1 MIKHLRNR
9 FNANFSENHYR
20 AFLNTLEQ
28 SCGIKPDFRIAET
41 PVFIN
46 SSFKEKML
54 ETCENIIDFILDD
67 NFKTLTNNS
76 IPDEYNVPDE
86 NEKPEMLVFDF
97 GICKNSNKELEPQL
111 IEMQGFPSV
120 YGLQVMMDNVMQST
134 YNLTGNLSSY
144 LNGYNKSTYL
154 QLLKEIIFSNINPEN
169 VILLE
174 IEPEKQKTKI
184 DFYCLEKLLGIKT
197 ICLKEI
203 ISEEND
209 LYYFNNNQKIKIERI
224 FNRIVFDDLKNS
236 DLSKCIDLKQPYNV
250 EWCPHPNWFY
260 RISKY
265 TLPFLDDPHIPK
277 TYFLNEITQPLN
289 LQEFVLK
296 PLFSYAGM
304 GVKIDVNQEDIDAI
318 LDPENW
324 ILQQKVTYADIIE
337 TPDGNAK
344 AEIRLFYFWKKEW
357 KRPIAVHN
365 LARLSKGKMIGTRY
379 NEDKNWVGGS
389 IAYFEE

>member
-1 MIKHLRNR
+1 MINQLRKQ
-9 FNANFSENHYR
+9 FNINFSENHYR
-20 AFLNTLEQ
+20 LFLNTLEQ
-28 SCGIKPDFRIAET
+28 NCGIKPDFRVAET
-41 PVFIN
+41 AVFIDDF
-46 SSFKEKML
+46 FKDKML

-67 NFKTLTNNS
+67 NFKNLTNNS
-76 IPDEYNVPDE
+76 IPNEFNLPNE

-97 GICKNSNKELEPQL
+97 GICRNSNNELEPQL

-120 YGLQVMMDNVMQST
+120 YGLQVMINDAMHSI
-134 YNLTGNLSSY
+134 YNIPENWSSF
-144 LNGYNKSTYL
+144 LNGYNKSTYI
-154 QLLKEIIFSNINPEN
+154 QLLKEIIFSNIHPEN

-197 ICLKEI
+197 ICLKDV
-203 ISEEND
+203 ISEIDD
-209 LYYFNNNQKIKIERI
+209 LYYLNNEKKIKIERI
-224 FNRIVFDDLKNS
+224 FNRIVFDDLKNH
-236 DLSKCIDLKQPYNV
+236 DLTNCIDLKKSYNV

-265 TLPFLDDPHIPK
+265 TLPFLDDPYIPK

-289 LQEFVLK
+289 LEEYVLK

-318 LDPENW
+318 PDPENW
-324 ILQQKVTYADIIE
+324 ILQQKVNYADIIE

-379 NEDKNWVGGS
+379 NENENWVGGT
-389 IAYFEE
+389 IAFFEE

>member
-1 MIKHLRNR
+1 M
-9 FNANFSENHYR
+9 
-20 AFLNTLEQ
+20 
-28 SCGIKPDFRIAET
+28 
-41 PVFIN
+41 
-46 SSFKEKML
+46 
-54 ETCENIIDFILDD
+54 
-67 NFKTLTNNS
+67 
-76 IPDEYNVPDE
+76 
-86 NEKPEMLVFDF
+86 
-97 GICKNSNKELEPQL
+97 
-111 IEMQGFPSV
+111 
-120 YGLQVMMDNVMQST
+120 
-134 YNLTGNLSSY
+134 
-144 LNGYNKSTYL
+144 
-154 QLLKEIIFSNINPEN
+154 
-169 VILLE
+169 
-174 IEPEKQKTKI
+174 
-184 DFYCLEKLLGIKT
+184 
-197 ICLKEI
+197 
-203 ISEEND
+203 
-209 LYYFNNNQKIKIERI
+209 
-224 FNRIVFDDLKNS
+224 
-236 DLSKCIDLKQPYNV
+236 KQPYNV

>member
-1 MIKHLRNR
+1 MIDHLRKQ
-9 FNANFSENHYR
+9 FNANFSENQYR
-20 AFLNTLEQ
+20 LFLNTLEQ
-28 SCGIKPDFRIAET
+28 SCGIKPAFRVAET
-41 PVFIN
+41 PVFIDR
-46 SSFKEKML
+46 SFKDKML

-67 NFKTLTNNS
+67 NFKNLTDKS
-76 IPDEYNVPDE
+76 IPKEYHLPDE
-86 NEKPEMLVFDF
+86 NEKPEMIVFDF
-97 GICKNSNKELEPQL
+97 GICRNSNNELEPQL

-120 YGLQVMMDNVMQST
+120 YGLQLMINDVMKST
-134 YNLTGNLSSY
+134 YHLPENLSSF
-144 LNGYNKSTYL
+144 LNGYNKTTYI
-154 QLLKEIIFSNINPEN
+154 QLLREIIFSNINPEN

>member
-67 NFKTLTNNS
+67 NFKAHTNNS
-76 IPDEYNVPDE
+76 IPNEYNVPDE

-120 YGLQVMMDNVMQST
+120 YGLQVMIDNVMQST
-134 YNLTGNLSSY
+134 YNLTGNLCSY

-184 DFYCLEKLLGIKT
+184 DFYCVEKLLGIKT